1 VFLWCIGAFKGVY
14 PEKGG
19 AKGEGVVGRGNK
31 QKKPKKIWVIPVN
44 TADKKSSKNNEFRLI
59 INKKCYVC
67 GVNIIKTESK

>member
-1 VFLWCIGAFKGVY
+1 VEQKGV
-14 PEKGG
+14 
-19 AKGEGVVGRGNK
+19 GVIGRGTQ

-44 TADKKSSKNNEFRLI
+44 TADKKISKNNEFRLI